1 MTSSSPP
8 KKLVVLDLNGTLVVR
23 SKFEGSKG
31 PRGRGGY
38 ARAPPAPRVV
48 YSRPYLRTFR
58 KFLTHPST
66 RGWLD
71 SMIWSSAQPKSIESM
86 VAHAFPGDA
95 RRALTA
101 VWTRD
106 DMGLSQAEYYS
117 KTQTTKD
124 LEKVWQAMRRHSGK
138 TTVLVDDSVLKAHM
152 QPFNH
157 LCLPEY
163 TLETR
168 DADIAAIAR
177 AKHTKTKS
185 STTRAVTK
193 DALDDL
199 AASMQAA
206 TISGQQQVDA
216 AGRDGRIP
224 AGVDGALLAVVGIIS
239 RLKDVRDAA
248 AWIEEGN
255 IMRPAGLRADK
266 GKSADT
272 VDHGQAMWF
281 QNKEIVQAWAQEGV
295 RVLDEMGITVAH
307 GIEAQTR
314 A

>member
-1 MTSSSPP
+1 MTSSSQP

-31 PRGRGGY
+31 PRMRGAY
-38 ARAPPAPRVV
+38 VPPAPRVV

-66 RGWLD
+66 RAWLD
-71 SMIWSSAQPKSIESM
+71 SMVWSSAQPKSIESM

-95 RRALTA
+95 RQALTA

-106 DMGLSQAEYYS
+106 DMGLTQQEYYS

-138 TTVLVDDSVLKAHM
+138 TTVLVDDSVLKAHT

-177 AKHTKTKS
+177 GKHRKTKDK
-185 STTRAVTK
+185 TTRAVTK
-193 DALDDL
+193 DALDEL
-199 AASMQAA
+199 VSSMQAA
-206 TISGQQQVDA
+206 TISGNHNVDA
-216 AGRDGRIP
+216 PGKDGRVP
-224 AGVDGALLAVVGIIS
+224 AGVDAALLAVVGIIS
-239 RLKDVRDAA
+239 RLKDVRDVA
-248 AWIEEGN
+248 AWIEGGN
-255 IMRPAGLRADK
+255 IMRPAGLKADK
-266 GKSADT
+266 GGSAGSI
-272 VDHGQAMWF
+272 DHGQAMWF
-281 QNKEIVQAWAQEGV
+281 HNTEIVQAWAQEGV
-295 RVLDEMGITVAH
+295 RVLDEMGITVAQ
-307 GIEAQTR
+307 GIEAQAR

>member
-1 MTSSSPP
+1 MA
-8 KKLVVLDLNGTLVVR
+8 D
-23 SKFEGSKG
+23 
-31 PRGRGGY
+31 
-38 ARAPPAPRVV
+38 
-48 YSRPYLRTFR
+48 
-58 KFLTHPST
+58 
-66 RGWLD
+66 
-71 SMIWSSAQPKSIESM
+71 
-86 VAHAFPGDA
+86 
-95 RRALTA
+95 
-101 VWTRD
+101 
-106 DMGLSQAEYYS
+106 S

-163 TLETR
+163 TLEVSTLYSRQCPHTRLTVYWQTR

-206 TISGQQQVDA
+206 TISGKQQVDA
-216 AGRDGRIP
+216 AGKDARVP
-224 AGVDGALLAVVGIIS
+224 TGVDAALLAVVGIIS
-239 RLKDVRDAA
+239 RLKEIGDVA

-255 IMRPAGLRADK
+255 IMRPVGLKVDK
-266 GKSADT
+266 GKNAES

-307 GIEAQTR
+307 GVEAQTR

>member
-1 MTSSSPP
+1 MSSSSPP

-38 ARAPPAPRVV
+38 VTPPAPRVV

-71 SMIWSSAQPKSIESM
+71 SMVWSSAQPKSIESM

-152 QPFNH
+152 QPYNH

-185 STTRAVTK
+185 STTRPVTR

-206 TISGQQQVDA
+206 TISGKQQDDA
-216 AGRDGRIP
+216 AGKDGRIP
-224 AGVDGALLAVVGIIS
+224 AGVDAALLAVVGIIS

-255 IMRPAGLRADK
+255 IMRPAGLKVDK
-266 GKSADT
+266 GKTAES

-307 GIEAQTR
+307 GIEAQAR